1 MSITYKAQLSLNA
14 VQGAPGTGTL
24 LQEVKCRKSGES
36 HSINFD
42 LTSCGSVTSLKFQ
55 PSCEPVLI
63 EVLNVNAV
71 NESSRE
77 ISPVFIGSN
86 ALWESGTQYLFDNS
100 SPELSYTIPESMAL
114 NGVSFQI
121 IYRSS
126 GAELQAYIVRFLKE
140 AAEKRDAELKNLT
153 RNNDELNKK
162 LILQKNTIV
171 ENICDGSALERLTV
185 AAKILFPRGTALRK
199 ILGFFLKC
207 FKSLKASIRKTN
219 QKALNVSDS
228 TYKQHTSEKVH
239 CEDRNMPYS
248 SDLTDVLNKRTD
260 KSRDE
265 IGKTSNIHDKAVFTI
280 VSKNH
285 LARALTLRDSFL
297 AFNQD
302 FDFIIFMVDMLADK
316 EEIASLSVLIES
328 GIDIR
333 FVHELGRVIQLR
345 NFEHMF
351 LKYDIAEANKAFKPF
366 CFEYLMKTSYR
377 KIVYLD
383 SDILVLGAFDE
394 CDRVLDLASMVLT
407 PHIMEHCRKDSPFT
421 EADILK
427 KGVFNLG
434 FLALRNSAKTQNLI
448 TWWGDMVYSDG
459 FMPEGESLHTDR
471 RWTDL
476 FPSFVSDLHIIRDRG
491 YNAAC
496 WNLHERSIWKHEGIW
511 KAGNDRL
518 IFFHFSG
525 TVSDEFS
532 VTPPCQHDIHREN
545 DGVIPELFREYG
557 EKLREYSHVL
567 PQGMR
572 YYYSY
577 LRASGCTI
585 SDEQRRDAAEQ
596 KVLSECELHNKPCL
610 PTLCATYD
618 TQKRKSDPGE
628 EPAGLTLVGYF
639 SNTTGISQTA
649 RSFASNL
656 FRSGIPFNV
665 KNSLLHQHPE
675 IDFQSMARFAHRFS
689 DELPYRF
696 ILLFCGSDEILQA
709 FIEKNEL
716 FSPDRYRAA
725 VLWWEFESGSESFMK
740 GFDHIDELLVFND
753 FLRAFYTSIAPGHVR
768 IHKLLYPFHIDWII
782 TEPREIT
789 RKRYDITTDE
799 FVFFFHFDCFSSIM
813 RKNPAAVIKSFAQ
826 VFQGKS
832 CAKLVLKMNNTSF
845 YTAQTKKLIS
855 MIHELG
861 VSEKV
866 VIIDEPLTRNELM
879 TLINATDCYV
889 SLHRGEGMGIGILEA
904 MSLGKPVICT
914 AYGGNMEFTKKDN
927 TFLVEYAMVDAKP
940 DIDAY
945 RRVKQWAE
953 PSIDQAAEY
962 MHYLYN
968 DRDESMAM
976 GEKARQYIQSY
987 FSPEKSVPDILKY
1000 VRDRL

>member
-1 MSITYKAQLSLNA
+1 MSITYKARLSLNA
-14 VQGAPGTGTL
+14 EQGSPGTGTL
-24 LQEVKCRKSGES
+24 LQEVHCRKSGES
-36 HSINFD
+36 HSITFD
-42 LTSCGSVTSLKFQ
+42 LTSCGNVTSLKFQ

-71 NESSRE
+71 TESSRE
-77 ISPVFIGSN
+77 LSPVFCGSN

-100 SPELSYTIPESMAL
+100 SPELSYTIPESLAL
-114 NGVSFQI
+114 TGISFQI

-126 GAELQAYIVRFLKE
+126 GAELHAYIVRFLKE
-140 AAEKRDAELKNLT
+140 AAEKRDAELRNLG

-162 LILQKNTIV
+162 LILQKNMIV
-171 ENICDGSALERLTV
+171 EDICDGSALERLNV
-185 AAKILFPRGTALRK
+185 AARILFPRGTALRK
-199 ILGFFLKC
+199 ILGFFSKC
-207 FKSLKASIRKTN
+207 FKYLKASIRKTN

-228 TYKQHTSEKVH
+228 THKPHTSEKVL
-239 CEDRNMPYS
+239 CEDRNMLYS
-248 SDLTDVLNKRTD
+248 SDLTDVLNKRMD
-260 KSRDE
+260 KSLDQ
-265 IGKTSNIHDKAVFTI
+265 IGKISNIHEKAVFTI

-302 FDFIIFMVDMLADK
+302 YDFIIFMVDMVADK
-316 EEIASLSVLIES
+316 EEIAVLSVLIES

-333 FVHELGRVIQLR
+333 FVHELGRIIQFR
-345 NFEHMF
+345 NFEHML

-394 CDRVLDLASMVLT
+394 CDRVLDLASMVFT
-407 PHIMEHCRKDSPFT
+407 PHIMEHCGKDSPFT
-421 EADILK
+421 DADILK

-434 FLALRNSAKTQNLI
+434 FLALRNSGKTQNLI
-448 TWWGDMVYSDG
+448 TWWGDKVYSDG
-459 FMPEGESLHTDR
+459 FMTEGESLQADR

-496 WNLHERSIWKHEGIW
+496 WNLHERCIWKHEGIW

-518 IFFHFSG
+518 VFFHFSG
-525 TVSDEFS
+525 SFSDGFS
-532 VTPPCQHDIHREN
+532 VTPHCQHDIHVEN
-545 DGVIPELFREYG
+545 NGVIHELFREYG
-557 EKLREYSHVL
+557 EKLREYSRVL
-567 PQGMR
+567 PQGMK

-577 LRASGCTI
+577 LHGSGCRI

-596 KVLSECELHNKPCL
+596 KVLSECAFHNKPCL
-610 PTLCATYD
+610 PTLCATSD
-618 TQKRKSDPGE
+618 TQKRKSDLGE
-628 EPAGLTLVGYF
+628 EPAGLTLAGYF

-656 FRSGIPFNV
+656 FRSGIPFSL
-665 KNSLLHQHPE
+665 KNSLLQQHPE
-675 IDFQSMARFAHRFS
+675 IDFQSMARFADRFS
-689 DELPYRF
+689 DELPYRL
-696 ILLFCGSDEILQA
+696 ILLFYGSDEILQA
-709 FIEKNEL
+709 FMERSEL
-716 FSPDRYRAA
+716 FSPDHYRAA
-725 VLWWEFESGSESFMK
+725 VLWWEFESGSESFLK
-740 GFDHIDELLVFND
+740 GFDHIDEILVFND

-782 TEPREIT
+782 TEPRDVIRNRYGIT
-789 RKRYDITTDE
+789 IDE

-813 RKNPAAVIKSFAQ
+813 RKNPAAVIQSFAQ

-855 MIHELG
+855 MINDLG
-861 VSEKV
+861 VSERV
-866 VIIDEPLTRNELM
+866 VIINESLPRNGLM

-889 SLHRGEGMGIGILEA
+889 SLHRGEGMGLGILEA

-927 TFLVEYAMVDAKP
+927 SFLVEYAMVDAKP

-945 RRVKQWAE
+945 RWVKQWAE

-962 MHYLYN
+962 MYYLYN
-968 DRDESMAM
+968 DRDASRSM
-976 GEKARQYIQSY
+976 GEKARQYVQSY
-987 FSPEKSVPDILKY
+987 FSPEQCILDILKY